1 MKKNR
6 EIICGLT
13 AWILTV
19 CFFLSCLLIPGLS
32 ERISAHG
39 NINILVYGMTLVLF
53 CILFLTGMAW
63 STSRQNNSQGLTE
76 SPVVKKTTL
85 VFLLGSQLPFW
96 IVCVTRETEQVG
108 TVSMKYGWHT
118 QPLAVMILL
127 FLAELAVF
135 FWLYEN
141 LSLTEKKGEWIIW
154 LTYAALVVL
163 IFYCM
168 YTPNIY
174 GRGEQGDNYHAHAY
188 FNSVYNVYQG
198 VPYTHNVTSIYGH
211 YGLFF
216 KIPMKLV
223 HGDFRAFVLMM
234 AGLGALTYIG
244 AFLVLQMLVRSRI
257 LRVIAAFALAFPVLG
272 MRGGYYWQVW
282 PHRVLFPVLLL
293 LYGTVILKKK
303 RSSLLTATGGYL
315 ICLFAIL
322 WNTETGLLLTV
333 SWAGLYISRLLSRKK
348 WKIKELLFSIGAQFA
363 GMLLAFVGAYG
374 IVNLYN
380 LSKHSPMNSV
390 RDFLIPLLSDGYMT
404 DILHLDLPTYPS
416 AYMAVIT
423 LFLTGVAL
431 GIAGWFGDR
440 EERRWETDLIFMLSV
455 GALGCLVYYMNRPS
469 YHNLDC
475 ISISAVLLAA
485 YLAQYG
491 LDFVKNNGW
500 KNIARITFYEVVRG
514 GIGIICAASV
524 LAMGT
529 GTILQFSQNSKIK
542 ENFHNTA
549 EFEDFAQQV
558 AAVVPA
564 NTHGFGLNVAEVYSM
579 LHWST
584 QCFTM
589 DFSDMAVRPDSL
601 KELKE
606 QLETEDAP
614 AVFTNKSS
622 LGIWKRNDPETYQWF
637 CDNYKLNETFPFYN
651 EEFRY
656 FTKR

>member
-13 AWILTV
+13 AWVLTV

-32 ERISAHG
+32 ERISEHG
-39 NINILVYGMTLVLF
+39 NINILVYGMMLVLF
-53 CILFLTGMAW
+53 CILFLAGMAW
-63 STSRQNNSQGLTE
+63 STSRQNNSLKLTE
-76 SPVVKKTTL
+76 SPVAKKTAL
-85 VFLLGSQLPFW
+85 VILLGSQLPFW

-154 LTYAALVVL
+154 LTYAALVIL

-303 RSSLLTATGGYL
+303 RSSLLTAAGGYL
-315 ICLFAIL
+315 ICLLAIL

-348 WKIKELLFSIGAQFA
+348 WKIRELLFSIGAQAA
-363 GMLLAFVGAYG
+363 GMIFAFTGAYG

-380 LSKHSPMNSV
+380 LSKHSLMNSV

-423 LFLTGVAL
+423 LFLTGVAM

-440 EERRWETDLIFMLSV
+440 EDRRWETDLIFMLSV

-485 YLAQYG
+485 YLAQHG
-491 LDFVKNNGW
+491 LDFVKKNGW

-514 GIGIICAASV
+514 GIGVICAASV

-549 EFEDFAQQV
+549 EFEDFAQQI
-558 AAVVPA
+558 AAIVPA

-601 KELKE
+601 KELKK

-622 LGIWKRNDPETYQWF
+622 LGIWKRNDPVTYQWF
-637 CDNYKLNETFPFYN
+637 CDNYKLNETFSFYN

>member
-13 AWILTV
+13 AWVLTV

-32 ERISAHG
+32 ERISAYG

-53 CILFLTGMAW
+53 CILFLAGMAW

-76 SPVVKKTTL
+76 SPVVKKAAL
-85 VFLLGSQLPFW
+85 VILLGSQLPFW

-118 QPLAVMILL
+118 QPLVVMILL

-154 LTYAALVVL
+154 LTYAALVIL

-244 AFLVLQMLVRSRI
+244 AFLVLQMLVRSRL

-303 RSSLLTATGGYL
+303 RSSLLTAAGGYL
-315 ICLFAIL
+315 ICLLAIL
-322 WNTETGLLLTV
+322 WNTETGLLLIV

-348 WKIKELLFSIGAQFA
+348 WKIKELLFSIGAQLA
-363 GMLLAFVGAYG
+363 GMFLAFMGAYG

-423 LFLTGVAL
+423 LFLTGVAM
-431 GIAGWFGDR
+431 GIAGWFGDK

-485 YLAQYG
+485 YLAQHG

-500 KNIARITFYEVVRG
+500 KNIARTTFYEVVRG

-606 QLETEDAP
+606 QLETENAP

-622 LGIWKRNDPETYQWF
+622 LGIWKRNDPATYQWF

>member
-13 AWILTV
+13 AWVLTV
-19 CFFLSCLLIPGLS
+19 CFFLSCLLIPGRS

-53 CILFLTGMAW
+53 CILFLAGMAW

-76 SPVVKKTTL
+76 SPVVKKAAL
-85 VFLLGSQLPFW
+85 VILLGSQLPFW

-154 LTYAALVVL
+154 LTYAALVIL

-223 HGDFRAFVLMM
+223 HGDFRVFVLMM

-257 LRVIAAFALAFPVLG
+257 LRVVAAFALAFPVLG

-315 ICLFAIL
+315 ICLLAIL

-348 WKIKELLFSIGAQFA
+348 WKIKELLFSIGAQLA

-431 GIAGWFGDR
+431 GIAGWFGDK
-440 EERRWETDLIFMLSV
+440 EEHRWETDLIFMLSV

-475 ISISAVLLAA
+475 ISISEVLLAA
-485 YLAQYG
+485 YLAQHG
-491 LDFVKNNGW
+491 LDFVKKNGW
-500 KNIARITFYEVVRG
+500 KNIARTTFYEVVRG

-622 LGIWKRNDPETYQWF
+622 LGIWKRNDPVTYQWF

>member
-6 EIICGLT
+6 EIVCGLT
-13 AWILTV
+13 AWILTA
-19 CFFLSCLLIPGLS
+19 CFFLGCLLIPGLS
-32 ERISAHG
+32 TRISAHG

-53 CILFLTGMAW
+53 CILFLAGMAL
-63 STSRQNNSQGLTE
+63 STFWQNDRQGLTE
-76 SPVVKKTTL
+76 SPLSKKAAL
-85 VFLLGSQLPFW
+85 VILLGSQLPFW

-127 FLAELAVF
+127 FLAELAVC

-154 LTYAALVVL
+154 LTYAALVIL

-216 KIPMKLV
+216 KIPMKLA

-303 RSSLLTATGGYL
+303 RSSLLTAAGGYL
-315 ICLFAIL
+315 ICLLAIL

-348 WKIKELLFSIGAQFA
+348 WKIRELFFSIGAQAA
-363 GMLLAFVGAYG
+363 GMIFAFAGAYG

-380 LSKHSPMNSV
+380 LSKHSSMNSV

-404 DILHLDLPTYPS
+404 DTLHLDLPTYPS

-423 LFLTGVAL
+423 LFLTGVAM

-440 EERRWETDLIFMLSV
+440 EKRRWETDLIFMLSV

-514 GIGIICAASV
+514 GIGIICVASV

-606 QLETEDAP
+606 QLETENAP

-622 LGIWKRNDPETYQWF
+622 LGIWKRNDPKTYRWF
-637 CDNYKLNETFPFYN
+637 CDTYKLNETFPFYN

>member
-13 AWILTV
+13 AWVLTV

-32 ERISAHG
+32 ERISEHG

-53 CILFLTGMAW
+53 CILFLAGMAW
-63 STSRQNNSQGLTE
+63 STSRQNNSLKLTE
-76 SPVVKKTTL
+76 SPVAKKTAL
-85 VFLLGSQLPFW
+85 VILLGSQLPFW
-96 IVCVTRETEQVG
+96 IMCVTRETEQVG

-223 HGDFRAFVLMM
+223 HGDFRAF
-234 AGLGALTYIG
+234 GLGALTYIG

-315 ICLFAIL
+315 ICLLAIL

-348 WKIKELLFSIGAQFA
+348 WKIRELLFSIGAQAVGMIFA
-363 GMLLAFVGAYG
+363 FTGAYG

-423 LFLTGVAL
+423 LFLTGVAM

-485 YLAQYG
+485 YLAQHG
-491 LDFVKNNGW
+491 LDFVKKNGW

-549 EFEDFAQQV
+549 EFEDFAQQI
-558 AAVVPA
+558 AAIVPA

-622 LGIWKRNDPETYQWF
+622 LGIWKRNDPKTYQWF
-637 CDNYKLNETFPFYN
+637 CDNYKLNETFSFYN

>member
-53 CILFLTGMAW
+53 CILFLAGMAW
-63 STSRQNNSQGLTE
+63 STSRQNSSQELTE
-76 SPVVKKTTL
+76 SPVAKKAAL
-85 VFLLGSQLPFW
+85 VILLGAQLPFW

-174 GRGEQGDNYHAHAY
+174 GRGEPGDNYHAHAY

-303 RSSLLTATGGYL
+303 RSSLLTAAGGYL
-315 ICLFAIL
+315 ICLLATL

-348 WKIKELLFSIGAQFA
+348 WKIKELIFSIGAQAA
-363 GMLLAFVGAYG
+363 GMIFAFVGAYG

-404 DILHLDLPTYPS
+404 DILHLDLPTCPS

-423 LFLTGVAL
+423 LFLTGVAME
-431 GIAGWFGDR
+431 IAGWFGDK

-475 ISISAVLLAA
+475 ISIPAVLLAA
-485 YLAQYG
+485 YLAQHG
-491 LDFVKNNGW
+491 LDFVKKNGW
-500 KNIARITFYEVVRG
+500 KNIARITLYEVVRG

-529 GTILQFSQNSKIK
+529 GTLLQFSQNSKIK

-549 EFEDFAQQV
+549 EFEDLAQQI

-606 QLETEDAP
+606 QLETEDAL

-622 LGIWKRNDPETYQWF
+622 LGIWKRNDPVTYQWF
-637 CDNYKLNETFPFYN
+637 CDNYKLNETFSFYN

>member
-13 AWILTV
+13 AWVLTV

-32 ERISAHG
+32 KRISEHG

-53 CILFLTGMAW
+53 CILFLAGMAW
-63 STSRQNNSQGLTE
+63 STSRQNNSLKLTE
-76 SPVVKKTTL
+76 SPVAKKTAL
-85 VFLLGSQLPFW
+85 VILLGSQLPFW
-96 IVCVTRETEQVG
+96 IMCVTRETEQVG

-272 MRGGYYWQVW
+272 MRGGYYWQVLCQLAQHALRRKI
-282 PHRVLFPVLLL
+282 PQQLGAAADSRRRLRFDGEAEHGRKAQRTQNAQPVLTKAALGL
-293 LYGTVILKKK
+293 THAAYDAVREIL
-303 RSSLLTATGGYL
+303 RPAADIHESRAR
-315 ICLFAIL
+315 I
-322 WNTETGLLLTV
+322 
-333 SWAGLYISRLLSRKK
+333 ISERIHRK
-348 WKIKELLFSIGAQFA
+348 IAPQQIGAQ
-363 GMLLAFVGAYG
+363 
-374 IVNLYN
+374 
-380 LSKHSPMNSV
+380 
-390 RDFLIPLLSDGYMT
+390 
-404 DILHLDLPTYPS
+404 
-416 AYMAVIT
+416 
-423 LFLTGVAL
+423 
-431 GIAGWFGDR
+431 
-440 EERRWETDLIFMLSV
+440 
-455 GALGCLVYYMNRPS
+455 
-469 YHNLDC
+469 
-475 ISISAVLLAA
+475 AA
-485 YLAQYG
+485 R
-491 LDFVKNNGW
+491 K
-500 KNIARITFYEVVRG
+500 R
-514 GIGIICAASV
+514 
-524 LAMGT
+524 
-529 GTILQFSQNSKIK
+529 
-542 ENFHNTA
+542 H
-549 EFEDFAQQV
+549 
-558 AAVVPA
+558 
-564 NTHGFGLNVAEVYSM
+564 
-579 LHWST
+579 
-584 QCFTM
+584 
-589 DFSDMAVRPDSL
+589 AVRP
-601 KELKE
+601 
-606 QLETEDAP
+606 P
-614 AVFTNKSS
+614 V
-622 LGIWKRNDPETYQWF
+622 I
-637 CDNYKLNETFPFYN
+637 
-651 EEFRY
+651 
-656 FTKR
+656 

>member
-13 AWILTV
+13 AWVLTV

-53 CILFLTGMAW
+53 CILFLAGMAW

-76 SPVVKKTTL
+76 SPVVKKAAL
-85 VFLLGSQLPFW
+85 VILLGSQLPFW

-154 LTYAALVVL
+154 LTYAALVIL

-223 HGDFRAFVLMM
+223 HGDFRVFVLMM

-257 LRVIAAFALAFPVLG
+257 LRVVAAFALAFPVLG

-315 ICLFAIL
+315 ICLLAIL

-348 WKIKELLFSIGAQFA
+348 WKIKELLFSIGAQLA

-431 GIAGWFGDR
+431 GIAGWFGDK
-440 EERRWETDLIFMLSV
+440 EEHRWETDLIFMLSV

-500 KNIARITFYEVVRG
+500 KNIARTTFYEVVRG

-622 LGIWKRNDPETYQWF
+622 LGIWKRNDPVTYQWF

>member
-244 AFLVLQMLVRSRI
+244 AFLVLQMLVRSRL

-303 RSSLLTATGGYL
+303 RSSLLTAAGGYL
-315 ICLFAIL
+315 ICLLAIL

-348 WKIKELLFSIGAQFA
+348 WKIKELLFSIGAQLA
-363 GMLLAFVGAYG
+363 GMLLAFTGAYG

-423 LFLTGVAL
+423 LFLTGVAM

-485 YLAQYG
+485 YLAQHG
-491 LDFVKNNGW
+491 LDFVKKNGW

-549 EFEDFAQQV
+549 EFEDFAQQI
-558 AAVVPA
+558 AAIVPA

-637 CDNYKLNETFPFYN
+637 CDNYKLNEIFPFYN

>member
-13 AWILTV
+13 AWVLTV

-53 CILFLTGMAW
+53 CILFLAGMAW

-76 SPVVKKTTL
+76 SPVVKKAAL
-85 VFLLGSQLPFW
+85 VILLGSQLPFW

-154 LTYAALVVL
+154 LTYAALVIL

-223 HGDFRAFVLMM
+223 HGDFRVFVLMM

-257 LRVIAAFALAFPVLG
+257 LRVVAAFALAFPVLG

-315 ICLFAIL
+315 ICLLAIL

-348 WKIKELLFSIGAQFA
+348 WKIKELLFSIGAQLA

-431 GIAGWFGDR
+431 GIAGWFGDK
-440 EERRWETDLIFMLSV
+440 EEHRWETDLIFMLSV

-475 ISISAVLLAA
+475 ISISEVLLAA
-485 YLAQYG
+485 YLAQHG
-491 LDFVKNNGW
+491 LDFVKKNGW
-500 KNIARITFYEVVRG
+500 KNIARTTFYEVVRG

-622 LGIWKRNDPETYQWF
+622 LGIWKRNDPVTYQWF

>member
-13 AWILTV
+13 AWVLTV

-32 ERISAHG
+32 ERISAYG

-53 CILFLTGMAW
+53 CILFLAGMAW

-76 SPVVKKTTL
+76 SPVVKKAAL
-85 VFLLGSQLPFW
+85 VILLGSQLPFW

-118 QPLAVMILL
+118 QPLVVMILL

-154 LTYAALVVL
+154 LTYAALVIL

-303 RSSLLTATGGYL
+303 RSSLLTAAGGYL
-315 ICLFAIL
+315 ICLLAIL
-322 WNTETGLLLTV
+322 WNTETGLLLIV

-348 WKIKELLFSIGAQFA
+348 WKIKELLFSIGAQLA
-363 GMLLAFVGAYG
+363 GMFLAFMGAYG

-423 LFLTGVAL
+423 LFLTGVAM
-431 GIAGWFGDR
+431 GIAGWFGDK

-475 ISISAVLLAA
+475 ISISAVLLAT
-485 YLAQYG
+485 YLAQHG

-500 KNIARITFYEVVRG
+500 KNIVRITFYEVVHG

-606 QLETEDAP
+606 QLETENAP

-622 LGIWKRNDPETYQWF
+622 LGIWKRNDPATYQWF

>member
-13 AWILTV
+13 AWVLTV

-32 ERISAHG
+32 ERISEHG

-53 CILFLTGMAW
+53 CILFLAGMAW
-63 STSRQNNSQGLTE
+63 STSRQNNSLKLTE
-76 SPVVKKTTL
+76 SPVAKKTAL
-85 VFLLGSQLPFW
+85 VILLGSQLPFW

-303 RSSLLTATGGYL
+303 RSSLLTAAGGYL
-315 ICLFAIL
+315 ICLLAIL

-348 WKIKELLFSIGAQFA
+348 WKIKELLFSIGAQLA

-374 IVNLYN
+374 VNLYN

-423 LFLTGVAL
+423 LFLTGVAM

-485 YLAQYG
+485 YLAQHG
-491 LDFVKNNGW
+491 LDFVKKNGW

-514 GIGIICAASV
+514 GIGVICAASV

-549 EFEDFAQQV
+549 EFEDFAQQI
-558 AAVVPA
+558 AAIVPA

-622 LGIWKRNDPETYQWF
+622 LEIWKRNDPKTYQWF
-637 CDNYKLNETFPFYN
+637 CDNYKLNETFLFYN

>member
-6 EIICGLT
+6 EIVCGLT
-13 AWILTV
+13 AWILTA
-19 CFFLSCLLIPGLS
+19 CFFLGCLLIPGLS
-32 ERISAHG
+32 TRISAHG

-53 CILFLTGMAW
+53 CILFLAGMAL
-63 STSRQNNSQGLTE
+63 STFWQNDRQGLTE
-76 SPVVKKTTL
+76 SPLSKKAAL
-85 VFLLGSQLPFW
+85 VILLGAQLPFW

-127 FLAELAVF
+127 FLAELAVC

-244 AFLVLQMLVRSRI
+244 AFLVLQMLVRSRL

-272 MRGGYYWQVW
+272 MRGGYYWQVR

-303 RSSLLTATGGYL
+303 RSSLLTAAGGYL
-315 ICLFAIL
+315 ICLLAIL

-348 WKIKELLFSIGAQFA
+348 WKIRELFLSIGAQLA
-363 GMLLAFVGAYG
+363 GMLLAFTGAYG

-380 LSKHSPMNSV
+380 LSKHSSMNSV

-404 DILHLDLPTYPS
+404 DTLHLDLPTYPS

-423 LFLTGVAL
+423 LFLTGVAM
-431 GIAGWFGDR
+431 GIAVWFGDR
-440 EERRWETDLIFMLSV
+440 EKRRWETDLIFMLSV

-491 LDFVKNNGW
+491 LDFVKNNGGN
-500 KNIARITFYEVVRG
+500 NIARITFYEVVRG
-514 GIGIICAASV
+514 GIGIICVASV

-549 EFEDFAQQV
+549 EFEDFAQQI

-579 LHWST
+579 RHWST

-606 QLETEDAP
+606 QLETENAP

-622 LGIWKRNDPETYQWF
+622 LGIWKRNDPVTYQWF

>member
-6 EIICGLT
+6 EIICAFT
-13 AWILTV
+13 AWILSV
-19 CFFLSCLLIPGLS
+19 CFFLCCFRIPGLS
-32 ERISAHG
+32 DQISIYG

-53 CILFLTGMAW
+53 CILFLTGMAVGVSW
-63 STSRQNNSQGLTE
+63 KKNRSDLLE
-76 SPVVKKTTL
+76 KPVLKRTVLMIFL
-85 VFLLGSQLPFW
+85 VLQLPFW
-96 IVCVTRETEQVG
+96 IVCVLRETEHVG

-118 QPLAVMILL
+118 QQFTVMVIL
-127 FLAELAVF
+127 FLVELAVF

-154 LTYAALVVL
+154 FTYAAQVAL

-198 VPYTHNVTSIYGH
+198 MPYTHNVTSIYGH
-211 YGLFF
+211 YGLLF

-223 HGDFRAFVLMM
+223 HGDFRAFVMM
-234 AGLGALTYIG
+234 IAGLGTLTYMC
-244 AFLVLQMLVRSRI
+244 AFLILQMLISSRT
-257 LRVIAAFALAFPVLG
+257 LRVLAAVALTFPVLG

-293 LYGTVILKKK
+293 FYGTVILKKK
-303 RSSLLTATGGYL
+303 RSNLWTGLGGYL
-315 ICLFAIL
+315 ICLLAIL
-322 WNTETGLLLTV
+322 WNTETGLILTL

-348 WKIKELLFSIGAQFA
+348 WKIRELVFSTGAQCGGMIFA
-363 GMLLAFVGAYG
+363 FAGAYG

-380 LSKHSPMNSV
+380 FCKHSPMNSV

-404 DILHLDLPTYPS
+404 DILHLDLPMYPS

-423 LFLTGVAL
+423 LFLIGAAM
-431 GIAGWFGDR
+431 GIAGWFGDK
-440 EERRWETDLIFMLSV
+440 EERKWETDLIFLLSV

-475 ISISAVLLAA
+475 ISIPTVLFAA

-491 LDFVKNNGW
+491 LEFVRKNGW
-500 KNIARITFYEVVRG
+500 KNIAGSAFYEVMRG
-514 GIGIICAASV
+514 GIGLVCAACI
-524 LAMGT
+524 LALAT
-529 GTILQFSQNSKIK
+529 GNILQFSQNSKIK

-549 EFEDFAQQV
+549 EFENFVQQI
-558 AAVVPA
+558 ATVVPA
-564 NTHGFGLNVAEVYSM
+564 NTHAFGLNVAEVYSM

-606 QLETEDAP
+606 QLETEAAP

-637 CDNYKLNETFPFYN
+637 CDNYKLNETFSFYN

-656 FTKR
+656 FMKR

>member
-53 CILFLTGMAW
+53 CILFLAGMAW
-63 STSRQNNSQGLTE
+63 STSRQNNSQELTE
-76 SPVVKKTTL
+76 SPVAKKAAL
-85 VFLLGSQLPFW
+85 VILLGAQLPFW

-168 YTPNIY
+168 HTPNIY

-303 RSSLLTATGGYL
+303 RSSLLTAAGGYL
-315 ICLFAIL
+315 ICLLAIL

-348 WKIKELLFSIGAQFA
+348 WKIKELIFSIGAQAA
-363 GMLLAFVGAYG
+363 GMIFAFVGAYG
-374 IVNLYN
+374 IANLYN

-404 DILHLDLPTYPS
+404 DILHLDLPTCPS

-423 LFLTGVAL
+423 LFLTGVAME
-431 GIAGWFGDR
+431 IAGWFGDK
-440 EERRWETDLIFMLSV
+440 EERRWEIDLIFMLSV

-475 ISISAVLLAA
+475 ISIPAVLLAA
-485 YLAQYG
+485 YLAQHG
-491 LDFVKNNGW
+491 LHFVKKNGW
-500 KNIARITFYEVVRG
+500 KNIARITLYEVVRG

-529 GTILQFSQNSKIK
+529 GTLLQFSQNSKIK

-549 EFEDFAQQV
+549 EFEDLAQQI

-606 QLETEDAP
+606 QLETEDAL

-622 LGIWKRNDPETYQWF
+622 LGIWKRNDPVTYQWF

>member
-1 MKKNR
+1 
-6 EIICGLT
+6 
-13 AWILTV
+13 
-19 CFFLSCLLIPGLS
+19 
-32 ERISAHG
+32 
-39 NINILVYGMTLVLF
+39 
-53 CILFLTGMAW
+53 
-63 STSRQNNSQGLTE
+63 
-76 SPVVKKTTL
+76 
-85 VFLLGSQLPFW
+85 
-96 IVCVTRETEQVG
+96 
-108 TVSMKYGWHT
+108 
-118 QPLAVMILL
+118 MILL

-315 ICLFAIL
+315 ICLLAIL

-348 WKIKELLFSIGAQFA
+348 WKIRELFFSIGAQAGGMIFA
-363 GMLLAFVGAYG
+363 FAGAYG

-404 DILHLDLPTYPS
+404 DTLHLDLPTYPS

-423 LFLTGVAL
+423 LFLTGVAM

-440 EERRWETDLIFMLSV
+440 EKRRWETDLIFMLSV

-491 LDFVKNNGW
+491 LDFMKNNGW
-500 KNIARITFYEVVRG
+500 KNIVRITFYEVVRG

-549 EFEDFAQQV
+549 EFEDFVQQV